1 MAGARAIDPS
11 DDSAVVTACASAL
24 ALALT
29 AVSAGG
35 AADATF
41 AARYP
46 RLALIC
52 APGRVTLTVIE

>member
-1 MAGARAIDPS
+1 MAGSRPIDPS
-11 DDSAVVTACASAL
+11 DDSASLTACASAV

-35 AADATF
+35 AADSTL

-52 APGRVTLTVIE
+52 TPGRVTLTVME